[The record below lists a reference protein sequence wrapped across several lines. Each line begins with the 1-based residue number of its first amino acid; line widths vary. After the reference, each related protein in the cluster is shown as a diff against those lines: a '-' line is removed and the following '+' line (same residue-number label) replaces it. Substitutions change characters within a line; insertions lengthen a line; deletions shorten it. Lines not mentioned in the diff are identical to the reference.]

1 MFGIGRRRTTV
12 RAIFIHHTV
21 SINNLHRTDMARMG
35 AAGQST
41 MYEKHLLIFQEAESG
56 RELRFS
62 IAGDFRS
69 TWSEGQ
75 EGWLTYSKKRFI
87 DFQA

>member
-21 SINNLHRTDMARMG
+21 SITDMARMG